1 MNSFGTILAKY
12 RKANHFSQSALA
24 KELHNKGIS
33 ISQKT
38 LSSWESGRTEPS
50 LFALFSLC
58 QILQIEDIYGEMIG
72 VATVN
77 RLNKFNEKGKAM
89 INDYMNL
96 LEAAGGYTK
105 EAGNIIIPF
114 TSRVIRLF
122 NLPVSAGPGQFL
134 DGDEYEELTI
144 DDSYPSDIDFAVHI
158 RGDSMLPK
166 FQDGQVI
173 YIHKQNTLANEEL
186 GIFLLDGN
194 AYVKKLQNDK
204 KGIALISLNK
214 KYDPIPVKE
223 FSDLKIFGK
232 VVL

>member
-1 MNSFGTILAKY
+1 MNTLGSILAKY
-12 RKANHFSQSALA
+12 RKAKHFSQTALA
-24 KELHNKGIS
+24 KELNDKGII

-38 LSSWESGRTEPS
+38 LSSWESDRTEPS
-50 LFALFSLC
+50 IMALFSLC
-58 QILQIEDIYGEMIG
+58 QILQIEDIYGEMMGI
-72 VATVN
+72 ATVN
-77 RLNKFNEKGKAM
+77 RLNKFNEKGKAK
-89 INDYMNL
+89 INDYMDL

-105 EAGNIIIPF
+105 ELDNIVPF
-114 TSRVIRLF
+114 ASRIIRLF

-134 DGDEYEELTI
+134 DGDEYEELTLE
-144 DDSYPSDIDFAVHI
+144 DSYSSDIDFAVHV
-158 RGDSMLPK
+158 RGDSMQPK

-173 YIHKQNTLANEEL
+173 YIHKQETLENGEI

-194 AYVKKLQNDK
+194 AYVKKLQK
-204 KGIALISLNK
+204 KKNGIALISLNK